1 MRHLLLSS
9 FLFWQKLHEVIKSD
23 SRPNSIVEYGEIMMA
38 EKTLSKEQKMKIEK
52 QLTEI
57 KNEWKTLIAKSSDVK
72 ARLTA
77 IRDENELDEK
87 HKVEEWIRKFELL
100 LKQMTKVKGTIAKLG
115 SLAVT
120 NERNRAFQVG
130 S

>member
-1 MRHLLLSS
+1 M
-9 FLFWQKLHEVIKSD
+9 IKSD

-38 EKTLSKEQKMKIEK
+38 EKTLSKEQKLKIEK

-57 KNEWKTLIAKSSDVK
+57 KNEWKSLIAKSADVK

-77 IRDENELDEK
+77 IRDENELEEK

-100 LKQMTKVKGTIAKLG
+100 LKQMTKAKGTIAKLE
-115 SLAVT
+115 SLSVI

-130 S
+130 N

>member
-115 SLAVT
+115 SLAVI